1 MSLLNQPDI
10 LFHEIFTYLDV
21 HDLYNYRILC
31 RDTYQIFRG
40 TFEKLSENKESYEFV
55 AKIDNVKL
63 LSYLLDRNGIPKKTT
78 IADIAKWKRNNK
90 GPFIGEAVIVSNE
103 CILELLLKNNAL
115 KCLQLIFGKSEY
127 YKPEINT
134 IARVVKEDNF
144 DIMKIIKSTNT
155 EQLYKHLATKIL
167 MMVFIKSYSYINP
180 ASTQV
185 EISEEKAVNIP
196 GYISNLNNDLP
207 LENVSR
213 NILDTFYKYG
223 YITKQTINIPEYIRN
238 LKNKVGIDIEILKSE
253 TIEHCRQFVLSTED
267 KLNEM
272 FASKTT
278 EQSGNYIVESLYD
291 LISFYF
297 DM

>member
-55 AKIDNVKL
+55 AKIDNV
-63 LSYLLDRNGIPKKTT
+63 
-78 IADIAKWKRNNK
+78 KWKRNNK

-213 NILDTFYKYG
+213 NILDSFYKYG